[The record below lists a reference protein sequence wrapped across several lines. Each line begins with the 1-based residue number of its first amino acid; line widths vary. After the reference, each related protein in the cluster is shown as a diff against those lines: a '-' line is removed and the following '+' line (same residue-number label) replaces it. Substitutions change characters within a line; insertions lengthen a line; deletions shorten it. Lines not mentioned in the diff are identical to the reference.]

1 MGISLYGFAS
11 KLEALRKTPAS
22 KSKQEETRVY
32 ATTPSV
38 EHQTSQALTLLR
50 DAHHLNQ
57 TKRAR
62 GRKS

>member
-32 ATTPSV
+32 ASV

-50 DAHHLNQ
+50 DAQHLNQ